1 MPAPDSSSVPD
12 NRPGSSRELLSAADV
27 GRTIARM
34 AHQIIEKTALD
45 SADGPRVV
53 LLGIPTRGTTLAE
66 RLAERIE
73 VFSGVRPPLG
83 SLDITLY
90 RDDLRNKPHRP
101 LERTLVPEGGIDDA
115 LVVLVD
121 DVLFSGRTVRSALDA
136 LRDLGRPRAVQLA
149 VLIDRGHRELP
160 LRADY
165 VGKNVPTARTEDVS
179 VSLTEHDGQDGV
191 SISAGSGAR
200 RSDPEEGGSGAR
212 RSDPDGNKGVVQ

>member
-1 MPAPDSSSVPD
+1 MPAPESPSADSAV
-12 NRPGSSRELLSAADV
+12 RELLSAADV
-27 GRTIARM
+27 GRTISRM

-45 SADGPRVV
+45 APDSPRVV

-73 VFSGVRPPLG
+73 AFSGVRPPLG

-101 LERTLVPEGGIDDA
+101 LERTSVPTGGVDDA

-165 VGKNVPTARTEDVS
+165 VGKNVPTARSEDVS
-179 VSLTEHDGQDGV
+179 VLLSEHDGRDGV
-191 SISAGSGAR
+191 SLS
-200 RSDPEEGGSGAR
+200 EGGSTR
-212 RSDPDGNKGVVQ
+212 

>member
-1 MPAPDSSSVPD
+1 LPAPESSSANPAV
-12 NRPGSSRELLSAADV
+12 RELLSSADV
-27 GRTIARM
+27 GRTISRM

-45 SADGPRVV
+45 AADSPRVV

-73 VFSGVRPPLG
+73 AFSGVRPPLG

-101 LERTLVPEGGIDDA
+101 LERTSVPAGGVDDA

-179 VSLTEHDGQDGV
+179 VLLSEHDGRDGV
-191 SISAGSGAR
+191 SLS
-200 RSDPEEGGSGAR
+200 EGGSAR
-212 RSDPDGNKGVVQ
+212 

>member
-1 MPAPDSSSVPD
+1 MPAPERPSVDPAV
-12 NRPGSSRELLSAADV
+12 RELLSPADV
-27 GRTIARM
+27 GRTISRM

-45 SADGPRVV
+45 GPDSPRVV

-66 RLAERIE
+66 RLADRIE
-73 VFSGVRPPLG
+73 AFSGVRPPLG

-101 LERTLVPEGGIDDA
+101 LERTSVPTGGVDDA

-179 VSLTEHDGQDGV
+179 VLFSEHDGRDGV
-191 SISAGSGAR
+191 SLS
-200 RSDPEEGGSGAR
+200 EGGRGR
-212 RSDPDGNKGVVQ
+212 

>member
-1 MPAPDSSSVPD
+1 LPAPESSPANPAV
-12 NRPGSSRELLSAADV
+12 RELLSSADV
-27 GRTIARM
+27 GRTISRM

-45 SADGPRVV
+45 AADSPRVV

-66 RLAERIE
+66 RLVERIE
-73 VFSGVRPPLG
+73 AFSGVRPPLG

-101 LERTLVPEGGIDDA
+101 LERTSVPAGGVDDA

-165 VGKNVPTARTEDVS
+165 VGKNVPTARAEDVS
-179 VSLTEHDGQDGV
+179 VLLSEHDGRDGV
-191 SISAGSGAR
+191 SLS
-200 RSDPEEGGSGAR
+200 EGGSAR
-212 RSDPDGNKGVVQ
+212 